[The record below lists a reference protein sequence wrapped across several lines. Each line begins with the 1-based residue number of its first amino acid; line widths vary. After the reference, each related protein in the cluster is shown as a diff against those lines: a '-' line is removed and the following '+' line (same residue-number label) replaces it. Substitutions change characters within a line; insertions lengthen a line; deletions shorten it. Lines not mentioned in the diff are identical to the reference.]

1 MTQQP
6 QLTDLL
12 TPAAH
17 QRQIDRL
24 SGQINPATPT
34 LNQDLLKRIEWHTNE
49 YLRKTGNLPR

>member
-12 TPAAH
+12 TPEAH

-24 SGQINPATPT
+24 TKQINPATPT
-34 LNQDLLKRIEWHTNE
+34 LNREILKRIGWHTNE
-49 YLRKTGNLPR
+49 YLRKTGELPR